1 MSKATVYQLYQLKI
15 TLADVRPPVWR
26 RLLVKDCSLA
36 KLDAIIQT
44 CMGWEGGHLSSFQVQ
59 GEEYGDDPCG
69 ELEMESPRKR
79 KLSQIVQSGIQKF
92 TFTYD
97 FGDNWV
103 HTVSV
108 EKTLEAEPKT
118 RYPRC
123 VAGSGACPP
132 EDCGGPWGYA
142 HLLEVIRDPKH
153 KEHEEM
159 LEWLGED
166 FDPGQFDASE
176 INKELAGVG

>member
-1 MSKATVYQLYQLKI
+1 MSKATVYQLKI
-15 TLADVRPPVWR
+15 SLADVQPLVWR
-26 RLLVKDCSLA
+26 RVLVMDCSLA

-44 CMGWEGGHLSSFQVQ
+44 CMGWQGGHLSSFEVQ

-103 HTVSV
+103 HTVQV
-108 EKTLEAEPKT
+108 EKTLEAEPQVH
-118 RYPRC
+118 YPRC
-123 VAGSGACPP
+123 VAGGRACPP

-153 KEHEEM
+153 EEHEEM
-159 LEWLGED
+159 LEWLGEE
-166 FDPGQFDASE
+166 FDPDRFQAGE
-176 INKELAGVG
+176 INRQLTGVG